1 MNDVKIVCPHC
12 NQHIEV
18 PEERCGTVVNC
29 PSCGIQVQT
38 LPLAQL
44 QKARPSSAYK
54 MIGGDGKQYGPVT
67 ADQLRQWMSEG
78 RVDATTRV
86 QVEGTADWKPLG
98 ELPEFAGV
106 SSARSPG
113 QAQPPPLTSRT
124 EVTTSHT
131 HQLTTFPVAIAI
143 LLHFVTFG
151 IFTFIWLNLMHGKMC
166 RVRADDPSAG
176 KAVGFCFIPFFN
188 LYWIFFTYRR
198 LCLRIDE
205 QRGLYGMPA
214 SNLSGLAT
222 AACIFQIIPYLNV
235 LIGYLMLTPI
245 FIGMMQASVNQL
257 VRTSATTAPQT
268 TLPVSTVPPSGMHGC
283 AIAAIVLVCL
293 IPVTGM
299 LSAIAIPN
307 FLIARERSQRNVCI
321 RNMMQLKGCKEQAA
335 LEHGYRDGKEIT
347 AQDVSPYLRNG
358 FSGLRCPKRGGQ
370 YTINPL
376 DKDPSCSVHGT
387 LSEARERR

>member
-1 MNDVKIVCPHC
+1 MNDVKIACPHC
-12 NQHIEV
+12 SKHIEV
-18 PEERCGTVVNC
+18 REERCGTVVNC

-38 LPLAQL
+38 LPLSQL

-54 MIGGDGKQYGPVT
+54 MIGGDGQQYGPVT

-86 QVEGTADWKPLG
+86 QAEGTADWKPLG
-98 ELPEFAGV
+98 DLPEFAGV
-106 SSARSPG
+106 SSVQAPG
-113 QAQPPPLTSRT
+113 QVQPPPLTSRT
-124 EVTTSHT
+124 GTTT
-131 HQLTTFPVAIAI
+131 AAPHQLTTFPVAVAI

-151 IFTFIWLNLMHGKMC
+151 IFTKVWLNVMHGKMC

-176 KAVGFCFIPFFN
+176 RAIGFCFIPLFN

-198 LCLRIDE
+198 LCLRVDE
-205 QRGLYGMPA
+205 QRGLYGLPA

-222 AACIFQIIPYLNV
+222 AACIFQIIPYLNLLV
-235 LIGYLMLTPI
+235 GYLFLTPI

-257 VRTSATTAPQT
+257 ARTSATTAPQA
-268 TLPVSTVPPSGMHGC
+268 TLPCSTEPARGMHGC

-293 IPVTGM
+293 IPVMGM
-299 LSAIAIPN
+299 LAAIAIPN
-307 FLIARERSQRNVCI
+307 FIRAREMSQRNACI
-321 RNMMQLKGCKEQAA
+321 CNMMQIKGCKEQAA
-335 LEHGYRDGKEIT
+335 LEHGYPEGKEIT
-347 AQDVSPYLRNG
+347 AQDVSPYLRTG
-358 FSGLRCPKRGGQ
+358 FASLRCPKGGQ

-376 DKDPSCSVHGT
+376 DKDPACSTHGS